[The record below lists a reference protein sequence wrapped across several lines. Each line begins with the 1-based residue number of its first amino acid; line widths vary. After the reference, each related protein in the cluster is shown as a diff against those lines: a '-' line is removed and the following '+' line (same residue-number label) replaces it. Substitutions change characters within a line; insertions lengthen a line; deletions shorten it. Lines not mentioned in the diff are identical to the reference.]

1 MYFCW
6 NQHRQNNWLLYCT
19 FKPPKDNTSTH
30 MYRLSKSLDIC
41 MNRYSNIFFL
51 RDLILERQK
60 TIWMIFV
67 MFTISGTMLKNHLV
81 SRILIIHHLWI
92 YSYNYYSL
100 QLSTVPSICSCSRSR
115 YLCLCHN
122 IYFKK
127 VITSLKVFYRKKK
140 QTTKNL
146 LKKKNFFP

>member
-41 MNRYSNIFFL
+41 MNRYNNIFFL

-60 TIWMIFV
+60 TICMIFV
-67 MFTISGTMLKNHLV
+67 MFTISSKILKNLLV
-81 SRILIIHHLWI
+81 SRILIIHHLYI
-92 YSYNYYSL
+92 YPL
-100 QLSTVPSICSCSRSR
+100 QLLFFTTVHSTFNIKLQLKQVSLSLSQYICQKDG
-115 YLCLCHN
+115 Y
-122 IYFKK
+122 
-127 VITSLKVFYRKKK
+127 VIKC
-140 QTTKNL
+140 NL
-146 LKKKNFFP
+146 QKKNK